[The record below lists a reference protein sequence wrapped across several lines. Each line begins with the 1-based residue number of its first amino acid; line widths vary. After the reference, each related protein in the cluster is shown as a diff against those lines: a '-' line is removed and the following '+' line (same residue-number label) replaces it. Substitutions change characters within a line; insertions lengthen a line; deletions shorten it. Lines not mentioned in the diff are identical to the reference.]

1 MTGSSSWSEDAPGAD
16 ILDLDR
22 YMRGTRP
29 ARRPQ
34 RNISSTG
41 LVVDAGAAGR
51 PASPTG
57 DSSSASEPPGPS
69 GLSDKRFSH
78 DSGLSDTSYRRASRQ
93 PRHHRADTV
102 SKNDAATPRR
112 SNTSGGKATRRG
124 KTGEAR
130 RGNSGEA
137 RRGKSG
143 EPQRSNSGETRRGKS
158 REARRSTSGE
168 ARRGKSREARR
179 GKGGREARLS
189 SESRSSF
196 RESLEHAL
204 RDQQARFC

>member
-34 RNISSTG
+34 RNISSSG
-41 LVVDAGAAGR
+41 LVVDAGAVGR
-51 PASPTG
+51 PASPPG
-57 DSSSASEPPGPS
+57 DSSSGSEASEPSEPSGPS
-69 GLSDKRFSH
+69 GPSDKRFSH

-93 PRHHRADTV
+93 QRRHRADTV
-102 SKNDAATPRR
+102 SKNDTEVPRR
-112 SNTSGGKATRRG
+112 SNKSGGGAIRRG
-124 KTGEAR
+124 KSGEAR

-137 RRGKSG
+137 RQAKSG
-143 EPQRSNSGETRRGKS
+143 Q
-158 REARRSTSGE
+158 ARRSNSGE
-168 ARRGKSREARR
+168 ARRGKSGEARR
-179 GKGGREARLS
+179 GKSGSEARRS

-196 RESLEHAL
+196 RESLERAL
-204 RDQQARFC
+204 RDQQSV